1 MFKFWKLSI
10 SIRFGDYKKTEYH
23 NALFDM
29 YQQYGPIVREKIG
42 GKYIV
47 HVFDP
52 EDIKTVYSVEGKG
65 TY

>member
-1 MFKFWKLSI
+1 
-10 SIRFGDYKKTEYH
+10 
-23 NALFDM
+23 M

-52 EDIKTVYSVEGKG
+52 EDIKTVYSVEGKKLLFVRWQEFKQEICRKSKLEMPLI
-65 TY
+65 